1 MAAPSKSLPS
11 EATPTRQRPAETATG
26 LPLVATGAL
35 LLSLIVGGLAV
46 GAEEQGKGAPDL
58 ARSPASG
65 QELVAPILTAD
76 AEALDRA
83 LAAMRLA
90 AAEKERLRIALAS
103 EGMKLGQLTLW
114 DRAARDRG
122 VVALASA
129 GFRQDVEIGQ
139 EPLTVIIPYRERGV
153 VTLTALQ
160 SSEQGVTL
168 ALATADQPLQLQPLQ
183 SGEAIEVSIP

>member
-11 EATPTRQRPAETATG
+11 EAAPTRQRPAETATG

-183 SGEAIEVSIP
+183 SGESIEVSIP